1 MVEKREC
8 VLYDVANQIATLTLN
23 RPEKRNALDDRTI
36 AELKESFAAADKD
49 DNVRVILLRAAG
61 NDFCAGADLS
71 QLEKIASDATR
82 EENFID
88 AMQLGELLIQM
99 RRMNKP
105 IIAAV
110 QGNALAGGAGLATAC
125 DLIIADENAV
135 FGYPEVKLGFVPAMV
150 MALLVRS
157 IGEKQ
162 ALDLS
167 MFGNSISAGE
177 ALLIGLVNRVAPSSN
192 FESEVAAFAHE
203 LAQRSTSAVQLIKG
217 LVHDIDGMPFEA
229 AITRGAQ
236 ANADARATPDCQ
248 EGVRKFLAK
257 AKKKQP

>member
-1 MVEKREC
+1 MTDSRRIHYEVESG
-8 VLYDVANQIATLTLN
+8 VATVTLN
-23 RPEKRNALDDRTI
+23 RPDKRNALDDQTI
-36 AELKESFAAADKD
+36 AELKDCFARTNDEAGA
-49 DNVRVILLRAAG
+49 RVVLLRGAG
-61 NDFCAGADLS
+61 KDFCAGADLS
-71 QLEKIASDATR
+71 QLEKVAAGGTL
-82 EENFID
+82 EENRAD
-88 AMQLGELLIQM
+88 AMNLGELLIQM
-99 RRMNKP
+99 RGLRKP

-177 ALLIGLVNRVAPSSN
+177 ALLIGLVNRVAASPN
-192 FESEVAAFAHE
+192 FDSEVAAFAKE

-236 ANADARATPDCQ
+236 VNADARATPDCQ

-257 AKKKQP
+257 AQKKQP